1 MTESAL
7 TTARVGVI
15 GAGIVG
21 LSVARRLLQ
30 AKNVEVTVID
40 KELTVAAHQTSHNS
54 NVVHSGVYYP
64 PGSLKAKL
72 CRLGGELL
80 RAYCAEWRLP
90 YEEVGKVIV
99 AIRDDEL
106 PHLLELANRAKANGI
121 PGSRVI
127 DASELRDRE
136 PHVRGL
142 SALFIPGTAVV
153 DFRIIAEQLAAD
165 IVQAGG
171 EVILGDPV
179 VEIHARGGVVH
190 IATDAHE
197 RVFDH
202 LVVCAGLQSSL
213 LARVVGASSDPEI
226 IPFRGEYYEIAPEH
240 ADLIRGLVYPV
251 PDPRY
256 PFLGVHFTRGLGG
269 HVHVGPNAVLAL
281 SQEGY
286 RWSDVRLR
294 DLWRTV
300 KYPGMRKMARQHW
313 RMGAREICGSASK
326 SIFLRRA
333 RAYVPALTRTDLV
346 RSGAGVRAQA
356 LHRDGSLVDDF
367 VIDHQPRVTLVR
379 NAPSPAATASLA
391 IAEHIISEM
400 ADHDESFARRV
411 R

>member
-1 MTESAL
+1 MSERGL
-7 TTARVGVI
+7 TTVRIGVI

-30 AKNVEVTVID
+30 TMKVEVTVFD
-40 KELTVAAHQTSHNS
+40 KEWTIAAHQTSHNS

-72 CRLGGELL
+72 CRRGGELL
-80 RAYCAEWRLP
+80 RSYCAEWGLP

-99 AIRDDEL
+99 AIRGNEL
-106 PHLLELANRAKANGI
+106 PYLFELASRAKANGI
-121 PGSRVI
+121 AESRLI

-136 PHVRGL
+136 PHVQGL
-142 SALFIPGTAVV
+142 SALLIPGTAVV

-165 IVQAGG
+165 IAETGG
-171 EVILGDPV
+171 WIILGQPV
-179 VEIHARGGVVH
+179 TEIHARNGTVH
-190 IATDAHE
+190 VATDAQE
-197 RVFDH
+197 LVFDH
-202 LVVCAGLQSSL
+202 VVVCAGLQSSL
-213 LARVVGASSDPEI
+213 LARMVGASSDPEI
-226 IPFRGEYYEIAPEH
+226 IPFRGEYYEIAPGRT
-240 ADLIRGLVYPV
+240 DLVRGLVYPV

-286 RWSDVRLR
+286 RWSDVRLQ

-313 RMGAREICGSASK
+313 RMGVREICGSLST
-326 SIFLRRA
+326 STFLRRA

-346 RSGAGVRAQA
+346 RAGAGVRAQA
-356 LHRDGSLVDDF
+356 LHRDGSLADDF
-367 VIDHQPRVTLVR
+367 VIDHQPHVTLVR
-379 NAPSPAATASLA
+379 NAPSPAATACLA
-391 IAEHIISEM
+391 IAEHIIREM
-400 ADHDESFARRV
+400 TDNDESLARQV